1 MTGDQMRAYRKERG
15 LSQRQLAKE
24 LGISQQSI
32 SAIERGSPDLPDERD
47 DTSDSSEQRSERVRT
62 SSACAVESINTD
74 IRAPAMGADGRKRYD
89 DDQRGDLQRLPTG
102 GRTE

>member
-32 SAIERGSPDLPDERD
+32 SAIERGAPDLPDERD
-47 DTSDSSEQRSERVRT
+47 DTIRQLRAALR
-62 SSACAVESINTD
+62 ACQNELCL
-74 IRAPAMGADGRKRYD
+74 RCGEYKRRHKGACEGCRWEK
-89 DDQRGDLQRLPTG
+89 TV
-102 GRTE
+102 